1 MRIIIAFILLF
12 LSASQAVAQAVSGV
26 PFIAVRG
33 HAEREVIPDEFAVEI
48 VLTETS
54 FDSAKTQKKIEDLA
68 ALALQ
73 LAKKYQLSDA
83 DISISNLSID
93 AEEKYN
99 EKTDQDVFVGNSY
112 TREIDLVFKSLKDL
126 KAFVSEFPSGKEVKV
141 STSVFTSSKEREV
154 RNELIKLAV
163 QDAKADA
170 DALAQSVGKKII
182 GVQNISN
189 AAGITGYSNYSN
201 LEAVEVTGSRTTGFH
216 RSADIVITE
225 GVTTI
230 KQDVYVIYLL
240 GQ

>member
-1 MRIIIAFILLF
+1 MRVFITLILLF
-12 LSASQAVAQAVSGV
+12 LGVAQVNAQTISGV

-33 HAEREVIPDEFAVEI
+33 HAEKEVVPDQFAVEI
-48 VLTETS
+48 ILTETS
-54 FDSAKTQKKIEDLA
+54 LDSAKTQKKIEDLA
-68 ALALQ
+68 TMALQ

-83 DISISNLSID
+83 DISISNLNID

-99 EKTDQDVFVGNSY
+99 EKTDQDVFIGNSY
-112 TREIDLVFKSLKDL
+112 TREIDLVFKTLKDL
-126 KAFVSEFPSGKEVKV
+126 KAFVSEFPSGKEIKV
-141 STSVFTSSKEREV
+141 STSAFTSSKEREI
-154 RNELIKLAV
+154 RNELLKLAV
-163 QDAKADA
+163 EDAKADA

-189 AAGITGYSNYSN
+189 AAGIGGYDRYSN
-201 LEAVEVTGSRTTGFH
+201 LEAVELTGARIRG
-216 RSADIVITE
+216 RQQADIIMME